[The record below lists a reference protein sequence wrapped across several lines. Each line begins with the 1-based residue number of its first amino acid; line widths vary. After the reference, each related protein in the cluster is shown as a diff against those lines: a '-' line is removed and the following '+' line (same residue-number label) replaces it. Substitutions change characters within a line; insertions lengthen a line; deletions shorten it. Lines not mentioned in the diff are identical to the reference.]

1 MLRYDLRF
9 WDKKEKRMIY
19 GAGLSPNQLPI
30 FQHEDGRLEE
40 LQGEFV
46 PMICTHQR
54 AVNGYIWEAD
64 VIECDVPAFFIEGM
78 PASFVKARGV
88 MQYNQAKGSFTVNI
102 MANAQMQG
110 QEFKVTNSR
119 IIGCAVSN
127 PELLQVNPNQNE
139 QITEKGTD
147 SSESEPTTQKGKGR
161 SNESA

>member
-46 PMICTHQR
+46 PMLNTGQK
-54 AVNGYIWEAD
+54 AVNGSIWEAD

-78 PASFVKARGV
+78 PASYVKARGI
-88 MQYNQAKGSFTVNI
+88 MQYNQARGAFTVNI
-102 MANAQMQG
+102 MANPQLQG
-110 QEFKVTNSR
+110 QEFKVSNSR

-127 PELLQVNPNQNE
+127 PELLQVKQNQNE
-139 QITEKGTD
+139 QITKNESSEGGAKGTG
-147 SSESEPTTQKGKGR
+147 TQ
-161 SNESA
+161 